1 MHLYRFRLLFE
12 EQDDFLR
19 DFDILAT
26 QTFLDFHNIIVESVE
41 LKGNELASFFI
52 CDRNWRKKKEI
63 TLIDMQQ
70 NDEDQLIDQDED
82 EKANARLNKI
92 PAFEMAKVKIKD
104 IIDDPHQRLLF
115 EYDFLNPKTF
125 YIELM
130 KIIDADVNEKYPRCS
145 KSTGKL
151 LPSVVSNLPFIA
163 DDASEITLPGEF
175 DEITQTDD
183 DIDNGNDDFIID
195 ASTEIDKEW

>member
-82 EKANARLNKI
+82 EKANTRLNKI
-92 PAFEMAKVKIKD
+92 PTFEMTKVKIKD

-130 KIIDADVNEKYPRCS
+130 KIIDADANEKYPKCS
-145 KSTGKL
+145 KSAGKL
-151 LPSVVSNLPFIA
+151 LPSAVANLPFIA

>member
-1 MHLYRFRLLFE
+1 MHLYRFRLLYE

-19 DFDILAT
+19 DFDILSS
-26 QTFLDFHNIIVESVE
+26 QTFLDFHNLIIESVE
-41 LKGNELASFFI
+41 LKGNELASFFL

-70 NDEDQLIDQDED
+70 AEEEQQTDLDDEER
-82 EKANARLNKI
+82 ESARLNKI
-92 PAFEMAKVKIKD
+92 PTLEMAKVKIKD
-104 IIDDPHQRLLF
+104 VIDDPHQRLLF

-130 KIIDADVNEKYPRCS
+130 KIIDADANEKYPKCS
-145 KSTGKL
+145 KSIGKL
-151 LPSVVSNLPFIA
+151 LPTAMANLPFIA
-163 DDASEITLPGEF
+163 EDASEIPLPGEF

-183 DIDNGNDDFIID
+183 DNDNDDFIMD
-195 ASTEIDKEW
+195 TSSELDKEW

>member
-1 MHLYRFRLLFE
+1 MHLYRFRLLYE

-19 DFDILAT
+19 DFDILSS
-26 QTFLDFHNIIVESVE
+26 QTFLDFHNLIIESVE
-41 LKGNELASFFI
+41 LKGNELASFFL

-70 NDEDQLIDQDED
+70 TEEEQQIDMDED
-82 EKANARLNKI
+82 EKASARLNKI
-92 PAFEMAKVKIKD
+92 PTFEMAKVKIKD

-130 KIIDADVNEKYPRCS
+130 KIIDADVNEKYPKCS
-145 KSTGKL
+145 KSMGKL
-151 LPSVVSNLPFIA
+151 LPTAIASLPFIA
-163 DDASEITLPGEF
+163 EDASEIPLPGEF

-183 DIDNGNDDFIID
+183 DIDNDDIIMD
-195 ASTEIDKEW
+195 TSSELDKEW